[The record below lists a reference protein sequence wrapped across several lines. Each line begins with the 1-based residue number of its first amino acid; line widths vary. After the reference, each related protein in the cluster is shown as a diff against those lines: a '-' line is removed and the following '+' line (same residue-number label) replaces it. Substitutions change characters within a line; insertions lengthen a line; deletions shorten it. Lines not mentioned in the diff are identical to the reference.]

1 MILKLVEP
9 LRKALATL
17 EKEKQRIEREITVVQ
32 AALEALGGKGKPTPA
47 PYTPAPSA
55 TRPKAKQRRMS
66 AAARRAVSQRM
77 TAFWA
82 KRRIETKVKGPKKP
96 E

>member
-1 MILKLVEP
+1 MILKLVAP
-9 LRKALATL
+9 LRKALAEL
-17 EKEKQRIEREITVVQ
+17 EKEKQRIEREISVVQ
-32 AALEALGGKGKPTPA
+32 AALEALGGKGQH
-47 PYTPAPSA
+47 TPAPSA

-77 TAFWA
+77 KAFWA
-82 KRRIETKVKGPKKP
+82 KRRGEAQAKGSKKP

>member
-1 MILKLVEP
+1 MILKLVAP

-17 EKEKQRIEREITVVQ
+17 EKEKQRIEREISVVH

-47 PYTPAPSA
+47 PPA

-66 AAARRAVSQRM
+66 AATRRAVSQRM
-77 TAFWA
+77 KAYWA
-82 KRRIETKVKGPKKP
+82 KRRAEAKAKGKP
-96 E
+96 QGEK

>member
-1 MILKLVEP
+1 MILKLAEP

-17 EKEKQRIEREITVVQ
+17 EREKQQIDRDITVVQ
-32 AALEALGGKGKPTPA
+32 AALEALGGKGQH
-47 PYTPAPSA
+47 TPAPSA

-77 TAFWA
+77 KAFWA
-82 KRRIETKVKGPKKP
+82 KRRGEAQAKGSK
-96 E
+96 